1 MEQNEIRRIAQCIGL
16 IERIGRGYAD
26 DFLKERGVGRGQVP
40 YLMQLYHND
49 GVSQDFLAK
58 DLVMDK
64 STAARALQKLENAGL
79 VKREQNPADKREN
92 LVYLTEAGKEIHP
105 YVKSL
110 NAQWIDYL
118 AAEIDDEQLKL
129 LADMLEKMAD
139 RAKHYRQRH
148 DDLS

>member
-1 MEQNEIRRIAQCIGL
+1 MEQREIRRIAQFIGM
-16 IERIGRGYAD
+16 IERIGRSYAD

-40 YLMQLYHND
+40 YLMLLYHND

-58 DLVMDK
+58 NLVMDK
-64 STAARALQKLENAGL
+64 STAARALQKLESAGL
-79 VKREQNPADKREN
+79 IRREQNPADKREN

-118 AAEIDDEQLKL
+118 AAEIEEKQLKT
-129 LADMLEKMAD
+129 LADMLEKMAH
-139 RAKHYRQRH
+139 RAKDYRQKN
-148 DDLS
+148 DDLP